1 MLGLPLWKITIT
13 NAFQKVLK
21 ESDWKPKKIWF
32 DKSSEF
38 YNRWKKSWLEKN
50 GIEMYSTQ
58 DLSEP

>member
-38 YNRWKKSWLEKN
+38 YNRWKKSWLEKI